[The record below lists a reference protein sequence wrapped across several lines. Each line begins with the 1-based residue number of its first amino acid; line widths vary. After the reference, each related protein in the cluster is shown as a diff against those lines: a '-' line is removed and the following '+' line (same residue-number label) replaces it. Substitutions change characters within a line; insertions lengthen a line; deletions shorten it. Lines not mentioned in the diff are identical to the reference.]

1 MSTKATD
8 TGAQQDSFEGYAV
21 PPGRYTATRAR
32 GPRYLLTLGLW
43 VLTLVAVMMT
53 LAIVDQRVPD
63 VPTRYVCPPDCG
75 RPPTGQPVAT
85 NPRFT
90 AADGSFSVSYPAPGA
105 AYTVTTGDDGV
116 TATWNA
122 GDGGTL
128 RLFSQPAAGRDAA
141 TIAGELLDDA
151 FPGAEKA
158 YELPNATVG
167 YQLGYGEVADFRPM
181 TGGSETERIRVIIIV
196 AIKNDLALIAV
207 AAGPFRRFTPSF
219 GPGPPSPANLQ
230 VAQDMGK
237 YVNSFTWR
245 GDPAR

>member
-1 MSTKATD
+1 MNSRPGGIVT
-8 TGAQQDSFEGYAV
+8 QQDSFDGYAV
-21 PPGRYTATRAR
+21 PAGRYTATRAR

-43 VLTLVAVMMT
+43 VLTLVAVMMG

-105 AYTVTTGDDGV
+105 AYSVTTGDDGV
-116 TATWNA
+116 TAKWIG

-128 RLFSQPAAGRDAA
+128 RLFSQPAAGRDAQA
-141 TIAGELLDDA
+141 IAEELLNDA
-151 FPGAEKA
+151 FPGAVKA

-167 YQLGYGEVADFRPM
+167 FQLGYGEVADFRPI
-181 TGGSETERIRVIIIV
+181 TGGGETERVRIIIIV
-196 AIKNDLALIAV
+196 AIKNDLALIAG
-207 AAGPFRRFTPSF
+207 AAGPYREFTPSF
-219 GPGPPSPANLQ
+219 GPGPPSSANLQ
-230 VAQDMGK
+230 IAQDMGK

>member
-1 MSTKATD
+1 MNTSRSGTV
-8 TGAQQDSFEGYAV
+8 AQQDSFEGYAV

-43 VLTLVAVMMT
+43 LLTLVAVMMT

-63 VPTRYVCPPDCG
+63 VPTRYICPPDCG

-116 TATWNA
+116 TAKWTA

-128 RLFSQPAAGRDAA
+128 RFFSQPAAGRDAR
-141 TIAGELLDDA
+141 TITGELFSDA
-151 FPGAEKA
+151 FPGATKA

-167 YQLGYGEVADFRPM
+167 YQLGYGEVADFRPLA
-181 TGGSETERIRVIIIV
+181 GGGETERIRVIIIV
-196 AIKNDLALIAV
+196 AVKNDLALIAA
-207 AAGPFRRFTPSF
+207 AAGPFRKFSPSF

>member
-1 MSTKATD
+1 MNSRAKA
-8 TGAQQDSFEGYAV
+8 TGAQTDSFDGYAV

-32 GPRYLLTLGLW
+32 GPRYLLTLGPW
-43 VLTLVAVMMT
+43 VLTLVAVMMA
-53 LAIVDQRVPD
+53 LAIVDQKVPD

-105 AYTVTTGDDGV
+105 AYSVTTGDDGV
-116 TATWNA
+116 TAEFTG
-122 GDGGTL
+122 GDGGTM
-128 RLFSQPAAGRDAA
+128 RLFSQAAAGRNAQD
-141 TIAGELLDDA
+141 IAEELLNDA
-151 FPGAEKA
+151 FPGASKV

-181 TGGSETERIRVIIIV
+181 TGAGETERTRVIVIV
-196 AIKNDLALIAV
+196 AIKNDLALIAA
-207 AAGPFRRFTPSF
+207 AAGPFREFTPSF

-230 VAQDMGK
+230 IAQDMGK
-237 YVNSFTWR
+237 YVNSFMWR